1 MKQQLFEKR
10 YQDDWQRFEQVLS
23 ALEGHQRKS
32 LSDEQRAEFAPLYRR
47 MCHLLSL
54 ARQRQYSSHLIDRL
68 NGLVL
73 RGHQQLYQR
82 RSHLL
87 QQALGFVVAGFPAVV
102 RAQWRYVLV
111 AGLLFYAPGAVL
123 CAMSMVFPEL
133 IYSAVN
139 PGMLMNMEDMYDP
152 GAEHVGRPREAA
164 TDFAMFGFYIQ
175 NNISIAFQTFAGG
188 MLFGI
193 GSIFFLVYNSIVF
206 GAVSAHMINV
216 GYQETFFSFVIG
228 HGALELTAIVLAGA
242 AGLKLGY
249 ALWAPGRMRR
259 VEALRAA
266 AGVAVQLVYGVIL
279 MLLAAAFIEAFWSS
293 SGVMPA
299 GVKFAVGTLLWGL
312 VLVYFLALGRGA
324 RES

>member
-32 LSDEQRAEFAPLYRR
+32 LADEQRAEFASLYRR

-82 RSHLL
+82 RGHLL
-87 QQALGFVVAGFPAVV
+87 QQALGFIVAGFPALV
-102 RAQWRYVLV
+102 RAQWRYVLA

-123 CAMSMVFPEL
+123 CALAVVFPEL
-133 IYSAVN
+133 TYSAVN
-139 PGMLMNMEDMYDP
+139 PGMLMNMESMYDP
-152 GAEHVGRPREAA
+152 DAEHVGRPREAT
-164 TDFAMFGFYIQ
+164 TDFAMFGFYIR
-175 NNISIAFQTFAGG
+175 NNISVAFQTFAGG

-249 ALWAPGRMRR
+249 ALWAPGRMSR
-259 VEALRAA
+259 VDALRAA
-266 AGVAVQLVYGVIL
+266 AVVAVRIVYGVIL

-293 SGVMPA
+293 SGVMSA
-299 GVKFAVGTLLWGL
+299 GVKFAVGTLLWVL
-312 VLVYFLALGRGA
+312 VLVYFLALGRGV